1 MSETNDPT
9 DPLPVPVHCIN
20 TPRPVPTMLHGI
32 AMVDHH
38 TVCIEVSQ
46 VRVFHERTRLAFL
59 PLLLLPTAVSVG
71 SSQSIAQLR
80 YKLYCIEIPYCTL
93 TAVNTTGAPLRFGAA
108 PRSSTARRVSR
119 TRCLQSTSAQTA
131 HPSRR
136 ESRQA
141 FLHFGA

>member
-1 MSETNDPT
+1 
-9 DPLPVPVHCIN
+9 
-20 TPRPVPTMLHGI
+20 MLHGI

-80 YKLYCIEIPYCTL
+80 YKLYCYIIVKRVVGRGVALRRREGVWSGG
-93 TAVNTTGAPLRFGAA
+93 AVSKEVSYALGP
-108 PRSSTARRVSR
+108 RRV
-119 TRCLQSTSAQTA
+119 A
-131 HPSRR
+131 
-136 ESRQA
+136 
-141 FLHFGA
+141 